1 MKALKR
7 IKWGAGVELEI
18 CGYNIER
25 ALNVLSG
32 SGVEFLETE
41 KTGVKN
47 ARVQFKSR
55 YRKQVKK
62 YLKEHKF
69 EIVSER
75 LLGFSWIANFFK
87 FRWGILLGAVI
98 SVVLFIFMN
107 TFLLRFSIDGVSAEL
122 EREIV
127 EVLGRNGISVLKPIE
142 SVETDEVEKIILEN
156 FESVSLVSAVK
167 KGSSILISVKE
178 KISSDEFDGLNNL
191 TPLLA
196 TQNGIITDI
205 CLIQGT
211 LLVKVGD
218 VVRVGD
224 PLVAPYTYDA
234 SGKQIPV
241 IPKAEIVADVW
252 ITGESE
258 HSEVETRIERT
269 GEVVKFRESSFLG
282 RTIFSNAGEIP
293 FESYEIVEE
302 TSYLTDFIFPIK
314 YREIFYF
321 ETKCDIIEMTFK
333 EVEEK
338 KLEEAKQKAY
348 MQVADLSKIKSEDYS
363 ISENEGKW
371 VVVYTITLSKDIA
384 V

>member
-107 TFLLRFSIDGVSAEL
+107 TFLLGFSIDGVSAEL

-167 KGSSILISVKE
+167 KGNSILISVKE

-258 HSEVETRIERT
+258 HSEVETRVERT

-293 FESYEIVEE
+293 FESYEIVEK

>member
-47 ARVQFKSR
+47 ARVQFKNR

-107 TFLLRFSIDGVSAEL
+107 TFLLGFRIDGVSAEL
-122 EREIV
+122 EKEIV

-224 PLVAPYTYDA
+224 PLVAPYTCDA

-241 IPKAEIVADVW
+241 NPKAEIVADVW

-258 HSEVETRIERT
+258 HSEVETRVERT

-293 FESYEIVEE
+293 FESYEIVEK